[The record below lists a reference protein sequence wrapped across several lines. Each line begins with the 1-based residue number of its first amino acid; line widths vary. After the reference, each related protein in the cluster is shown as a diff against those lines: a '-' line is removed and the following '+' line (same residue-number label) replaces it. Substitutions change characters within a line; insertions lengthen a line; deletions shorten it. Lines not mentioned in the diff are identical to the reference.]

1 MATLTIHN
9 IDPDIKAAALKILK
23 GHGMT
28 ANAALSAFLSKIVSD
43 HGAKEHC
50 FCCNLDLNEETRRDL
65 AEAKAGNVQ
74 YVECKD
80 TGDLF
85 NNLGI

>member
-1 MATLTIHN
+1 
-9 IDPDIKAAALKILK
+9 
-23 GHGMT
+23 
-28 ANAALSAFLSKIVSD
+28 VSD

>member
-9 IDPDIKAAALKILK
+9 IDPNIKTAALKILK

-43 HGAKEHC
+43 HEAKEHC
-50 FCCNLDLNEETRRDL
+50 FCCDLDLNEETRGDL
-65 AEAKAGNVQ
+65 VEAKAGRMQ
-74 YVECKD
+74 YVECQD
-80 TGDLF
+80 TDDLF
-85 NNLGI
+85 KKLGI